1 MKIAEFEKQTG
12 LSRDTLRY
20 YEKIGM
26 LTPPVRAG
34 NGYRYYGQ
42 TQLQELAFIERGKTI
57 GFTLTEI
64 KVGYERYQALGS
76 LCPEFSKQL
85 RDKKALLAKRISQDR
100 NAIAVI
106 DNMLKSFCS

>member
-26 LTPPVRAG
+26 LTPPIPAG

-42 TQLQELAFIERGKTI
+42 TQLQE
-57 GFTLTEI
+57 
-64 KVGYERYQALGS
+64 
-76 LCPEFSKQL
+76 
-85 RDKKALLAKRISQDR
+85 
-100 NAIAVI
+100 
-106 DNMLKSFCS
+106 

>member
-1 MKIAEFEKQTG
+1 
-12 LSRDTLRY
+12 
-20 YEKIGM
+20 M
-26 LTPPVRAG
+26 LTPPIPAG

-42 TQLQELAFIERGKTI
+42 TQLQELAFIERDKTI

-64 KVGYERYQALGS
+64 KVAYERYQALEN
-76 LCPEFSKQL
+76 LCPEFSKKKKK
-85 RDKKALLAKRISQDR
+85 KKALLAKRISQDR

>member
-1 MKIAEFEKQTG
+1 MKVAEFEKQTG
-12 LSRDTLRY
+12 ISRDTLRY
-20 YEKIGM
+20 YEKIGL
-26 LTPPVRAG
+26 LTPPMRAD

-42 TQLQELAFIERGKTI
+42 VQLKELAFIERGKII

-64 KVGYERYQALGS
+64 KAGYKRYQTLGS

-85 RDKKALLAKRISQDR
+85 REKKALLAKRISQDR

-106 DNMLKSFCS
+106 NDMLK

>member
-1 MKIAEFEKQTG
+1 MKIAEFEEQTG

-26 LTPPVRAG
+26 LTPPVRAD

-64 KVGYERYQALGS
+64 KVGYHRYKALGH
-76 LCPEFSKQL
+76 LCPEFTKQL
-85 RDKKALLAKRISQDR
+85 LSKKALLTKRIRDDQ
-100 NAIAVI
+100 NAITII
-106 DNMLKSFCS
+106 DDMLK